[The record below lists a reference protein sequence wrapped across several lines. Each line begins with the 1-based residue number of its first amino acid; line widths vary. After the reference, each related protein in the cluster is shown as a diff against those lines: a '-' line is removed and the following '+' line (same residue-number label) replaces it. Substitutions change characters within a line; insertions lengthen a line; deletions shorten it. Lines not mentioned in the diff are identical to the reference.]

1 MTESLKLEP
10 NHFVSQVLDWFDQH
24 GRHDLPWQK
33 NPEPY
38 RVWVSEIMLQQT
50 QVSTV
55 IPYFQRFMDRFPGVE
70 DLAAADTDQVLHLW
84 TGLGY
89 YARAR
94 NLHKAAQIVSRDY
107 QGRFP
112 GSVDELQ
119 ALPGIGRSTAG
130 AIAALAMNIQAPIL
144 DGNVKRVLT
153 RYFAIN
159 GWPEKTA
166 VKNQL
171 WEIAEQLAPARRV
184 AHYTQAMMDLGA
196 TVCLRSKP
204 LCQQCPLAADCQ
216 AFKQQ
221 LTAEIP
227 GKKPRKTLP
236 VKSTRM
242 HIIRN
247 KQGEVLL
254 QKRPPQG
261 IWGSLYSLPEGEM
274 ASKQPADALPAGIE
288 LGQGK
293 IRPLPALRHTFSHYH
308 LDIEPME
315 HEAIA
320 RNHAL
325 ADSDRWLWY
334 PLDHSIEVGLAAPVK
349 KLLGKLAGPNQ

>member
-1 MTESLKLEP
+1 MTETLKVKP
-10 NHFVSQVLDWFDQH
+10 APFVSQVLNWFDQH
-24 GRHDLPWQK
+24 GRHDLPWQ
-33 NPEPY
+33 NDPSPY

-55 IPYFQRFMDRFPGVE
+55 IPYFQRFMDRFPGVT
-70 DLAAADTDQVLHLW
+70 DLAAADTDRVLHLW

-94 NLHKAAQIVSRDY
+94 NLHKAAQIISRDY
-107 QGRFP
+107 QGQFP
-112 GSVDELQ
+112 DSVDALQ

-130 AIAALAMNIQAPIL
+130 AIAALAMGIQAPIL

-153 RYFAIN
+153 RYFAIT

-171 WEIAEQLAPARRV
+171 WEIADHLTPARRV

-204 LCQQCPLAADCQ
+204 LCQQCPLAKDCQ
-216 AFKQQ
+216 AQQQQ
-221 LTAEIP
+221 LTTEIP

-247 KQGEVLL
+247 SQGDVLL

-274 ASKQPADALPAGIE
+274 GSQQPADALPPAIALGAGE
-288 LGQGK
+288 
-293 IRPLPALRHTFSHYH
+293 IRPLPQLRHTFSHYH
-308 LDIEPME
+308 LDIQPIE
-315 HEAIA
+315 HAAIA
-320 RNHAL
+320 RDHAL

-349 KLLGKLAGPNQ
+349 KLLSRLPEPDQ